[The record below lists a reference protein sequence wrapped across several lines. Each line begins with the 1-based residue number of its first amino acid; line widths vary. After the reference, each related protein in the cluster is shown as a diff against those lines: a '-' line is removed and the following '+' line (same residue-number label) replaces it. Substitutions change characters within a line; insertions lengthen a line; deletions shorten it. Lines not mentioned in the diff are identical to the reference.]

1 MKFSLHSYVNRL
13 VLLLTISFVLIQ
25 FLLLYFDTNADMLI
39 GNLGLPSSLR
49 NWSHQPWTIFTH
61 FFIHLNMGHL
71 LLNLA
76 ILYALGHWVE
86 EQKGGYFFLK
96 VLLLGALAGVVCYAI
111 SGQWNGTTDR
121 FLIGSSAGAM
131 SVMGALLA
139 LQPKRKVNFFGV
151 LIIDITWLVVFIVLI
166 DLIGI
171 RQGWNIG
178 GHLAHWGG
186 LLVGF
191 LAGKW
196 GKEKKENRHLYQHRR
211 PKSDDQFNEE
221 RLEKERKLNAI
232 LDKINRSGFDS
243 LSKSEKDFLNQQSR

>member
-1 MKFSLHSYVNRL
+1 MLAVTPWTLPVNTGLFFGAFSLNEGTNMSAVL
-13 VLLLTISFVLIQ
+13 VAVLTAIAPS
-25 FLLLYFDTNADMLI
+25 TPML
-39 GNLGLPSSLR
+39 SDES
-49 NWSHQPWTIFTH
+49 W
-61 FFIHLNMGHL
+61 
-71 LLNLA
+71 
-76 ILYALGHWVE
+76 
-86 EQKGGYFFLK
+86 

-111 SGQWNGTTDR
+111 SGQWNGTIDR

-151 LIIDITWLVVFIVLI
+151 LIIDVTWLVVFIVLI

>member
-1 MKFSLHSYVNRL
+1 MNFSLQSYVNRL
-13 VLLLTISFVLIQ
+13 VLLLSVVFIAVQL
-25 FLLLYFDTNADMLI
+25 FLLSSDTIAERLI
-39 GNLGLPSSLR
+39 GWVGLPSSVSY
-49 NWSHQPWTIFTH
+49 WSNQPWVIFTH
-61 FFIHLNMGHL
+61 FLIHLNLGHL
-71 LLNLA
+71 LLNIA
-76 ILYALGHWVE
+76 VLYTLGHWVE
-86 EQKGGYFFLK
+86 EEKGRLYFLK
-96 VLLLGALAGVVCYAI
+96 VFLFGVLGGILCYAV
-111 SGQWNGTTDR
+111 SGLWNGTSDR

-151 LIIDITWLVVFIVLI
+151 LIIEITWLVVFVVII

-191 LAGKW
+191 LACKW
-196 GKEKKENRHLYQHRR
+196 GHEKKLNSHLHQHRR
-211 PKSDDQFNEE
+211 PKTDDQFNQE
-221 RLEKERKLNAI
+221 RLEKEQRLNAI

-243 LSKSEKDFLNQQSR
+243 LSKGEKDFLNQQSN

>member
-1 MKFSLHSYVNRL
+1 MNFSLHSYVNRL
-13 VLLLTISFVLIQ
+13 VLILTATFVVIQ
-25 FLLLYFDTNADMLI
+25 FLLLFSDTNPKNFI
-39 GNLGLPSSLR
+39 SSLGLSSYLG
-49 NWSHQPWTIFTH
+49 NWSERPWTVLSH
-61 FFIHLNMGHL
+61 FIIHLNLGHL

-76 ILYALGHWVE
+76 VFYSLGHWVE
-86 EQKGGYFFLK
+86 EQKGRNYFMK
-96 VLLLGALAGVVCYAI
+96 VLLLGAFAGVICYAI
-111 SGQWNGTTDR
+111 SGHWNGTTDR

-139 LQPKRKVNFFGV
+139 LQPKRKVNFFGIV
-151 LIIDITWLVVFIVLI
+151 IIEITWLVVFIVLI

-191 LAGKW
+191 LVGKR
-196 GKEKKENRHLYQHRR
+196 GQEKKEHRHLYQHRR
-211 PKSDDQFNEE
+211 PKTDDQFNEE
-221 RLEKERKLNAI
+221 RLEKERRLNAI

-243 LSKSEKDFLNQQSR
+243 LSKGEKDFLNEQSN